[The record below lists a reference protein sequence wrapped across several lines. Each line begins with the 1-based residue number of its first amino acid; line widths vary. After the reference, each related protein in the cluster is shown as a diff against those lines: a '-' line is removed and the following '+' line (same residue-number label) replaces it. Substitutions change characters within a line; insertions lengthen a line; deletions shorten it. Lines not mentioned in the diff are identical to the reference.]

1 MNREYDDDSFD
12 TKPNIWVIAIS
23 LFLAI
28 ALVFFP
34 WPQWFLRLNPSFPL
48 LMLLYWSIH
57 QPRLV
62 NYAVAIIIGVVM
74 DLAGQSPIGFN
85 ALVFTMLVF
94 AANILRGRFALFGYL
109 GQSLHILILLGA
121 GQLLTVSLS
130 LLDGRTLPQINP
142 HFFIPSMTGAALWA
156 ILPFIIYRL
165 RFRLHH

>member
-1 MNREYDDDSFD
+1 MNREYDGDSFD
-12 TKPNIWVIAIS
+12 AKPNVWAIAIS
-23 LFLAI
+23 LFFAI
-28 ALVFFP
+28 ALEFFP
-34 WPQWFLRLNPSFPL
+34 WPQWFLRINPSFPL

-62 NYAVAIIIGVVM
+62 NYAVAVVIGVVM
-74 DLAGQSPIGFN
+74 DLAGQLPIGTN
-85 ALVFTMLVF
+85 AFVFTILVF
-94 AANILRGRFALFGYL
+94 AANTLRGRFALFGYL

-130 LLDGRTLPQINP
+130 LLDGRSLPSINL

-165 RFRLHH
+165 IFRLHH